1 MIFSKNKSLWFFLAA
16 VVFISVLCF
25 KLNQIGVKNYLSPD
39 EVLYCSLAIKMATN
53 LFDYNPSFYYET
65 AKQHN
70 PERKLPAYFNK
81 PLFKHPPMYCLLLVI
96 PQRFGLQGLK
106 NINYFSFFLALL
118 LPFSVF
124 FLAKKLYDVRTALF
138 SFLFLLLT
146 PVYWLCCS
154 RLWMESVLS
163 LFMCLSLLF
172 FVRGWERN
180 RYYILSGAFL
190 GFAMLTKYPGAL
202 IVPILLIFAALYKTE
217 LFKEKKFYLIFL
229 TAFIVFLPWI
239 IWNIKVYGSFG
250 VNLNLYGGW
259 SAISKPFLKAS
270 NIAFLLLSGLLIAI
284 AAFKGYIAKIVQKIE
299 GKNVFNVIAISL
311 FLVFIF
317 SLPNVRQGIMQSFLL
332 NKLPPVSNHFPSI
345 FAKEPWFFYLG
356 QLLKMSPLFILSYF
370 GLFFFNSKS
379 KGDKLL
385 LISAFIIFAF
395 YIKWGNYQSRY
406 ILSALPALAILG
418 ARSFF
423 WLWDALP
430 RLKNLLWQRL
440 CRGSLISLLTYFVLK
455 TIIVDIKLSSAL
467 LGEGYFTYF

>member
-1 MIFSKNKSLWFFLAA
+1 MTFSKNKSIWFFLTAA
-16 VVFISVLCF
+16 VFILAICF
-25 KLNQIGVKNYLSPD
+25 KLNQIRVKDYLSPD
-39 EVLYCSLAIKMATN
+39 EVLYCSLAVKMATN
-53 LFDYNPSFYYET
+53 LFDYSPLFYYKT
-65 AKQHN
+65 AKQRN

-106 NINYFSFFLALL
+106 NINYFSFFLAVL

-124 FLAKKLYDVRTALF
+124 FLAKKLFGVRTALF

-154 RLWMESVLS
+154 RLWMESLLS

-172 FVRGWERN
+172 FVHGWERS

-190 GFAMLTKYPGAL
+190 GFAMLTKYPGVL
-202 IVPILLIFAALYKTE
+202 IAPILLIFTALYKPK
-217 LFKEKKFYLIFL
+217 LFKEKNFYLIFL
-229 TAFIVFLPWI
+229 TAFIIFLPWI

-250 VNLNLYGGW
+250 ANLSLYGGW
-259 SAISKPFLKAS
+259 SAVSKPFLNAS
-270 NIAFLLLSGLLIAI
+270 NVIFLLLSGLLIAVS
-284 AAFKGYIAKIVQKIE
+284 AFKGYIAKIMQKIE
-299 GKNVFNVIAISL
+299 GKKVFNIVAISS
-311 FLVFIF
+311 FLLFIF
-317 SLPNVRQGIMQSFLL
+317 SLPNVRQGIAQSLLL

-356 QLLKMSPLFILSYF
+356 QLLKMSPLFIFSYF
-370 GLFFFNSKS
+370 GLFFFNSKD
-379 KGDKLL
+379 KGNKLL
-385 LISAFIIFAF
+385 LLSVLVILAF

-430 RLKNLLWQRL
+430 RLKNLFWQKL
-440 CRGSLISLLTYFVLK
+440 CRGSLISLLAYFVLK
-455 TIIVDIKLSSAL
+455 TIIVDIRLSSAL
-467 LGEGYFTYF
+467 LVDGYFTYF